1 MDAGGISAL
10 VDGSIVKFTT
20 AFVLGVYLLSSF
32 QGIVSGV

>member
-10 VDGSIVKFTT
+10 VDGSIVKCTD
-20 AFVLGVYLLSSF
+20 AFVLGVHLLSSF